1 MPATDELV
9 DWLARTAL
17 GDALAFERLYHA
29 TSPRLYAVA
38 LRLVRR
44 RDWAEDILQEC
55 YVKIWH
61 HAGDYRANVSAP
73 LTWLTQIVRNRCLDW
88 LRRPEFETSLETNS
102 GSVLDTLAD
111 EGAGPLQELLAAG
124 DASALGRCLNALE
137 ARARELILLAYY
149 RGLSHRELAHHLSLP
164 LGSVK
169 SWIRRGLMQLK
180 GCLSP

>member
-61 HAGDYRANVSAP
+61 HAGDYRADVSAP

-88 LRRPEFETSLETNS
+88 LRRPELETSLDTNS

-111 EGAGPLQELLAAG
+111 EGRGPLQELLAAG

-137 ARARELILLAYY
+137 VRARELILLAYY

-169 SWIRRGLMQLK
+169 SWIRRGLVQLK

>member
-17 GDALAFERLYHA
+17 GDAQAFERLYHA

-61 HAGDYRANVSAP
+61 HAGDYRVDASAP

-88 LRRPEFETSLETNS
+88 LRRPELEIAHDANS
-102 GSVLDTLAD
+102 VFVLDAMAD
-111 EGAGPLQELLAAG
+111 EGASPLQELLAAG
-124 DASALGRCLNALE
+124 EASALGRCLNALE
-137 ARARELILLAYY
+137 TRARELILLAYY
-149 RGLSHRELAHHLSLP
+149 QGLSHRELAQHLALP

-169 SWIRRGLMQLK
+169 SWIRRGLVQLK